1 MDVVPIYSQCTT
13 KPPIV
18 VQNILDSSAL
28 DVHECSIF
36 LPKPNHE
43 TTLSTRCSCQKKY
56 PSSLDKIWTKLHG
69 HAYYLLPM
77 HNHPLVVAQNI
88 LDSSALDVLE
98 CSIFLP
104 KPSHETTLS
113 RPLSRGEKVGG
124 FKSAERSEKGS
135 KNRKWPFLH
144 RPANAHY

>member
-1 MDVVPIYSQCTT
+1 M
-13 KPPIV
+13 
-18 VQNILDSSAL
+18 
-28 DVHECSIF
+28 
-36 LPKPNHE
+36 
-43 TTLSTRCSCQKKY
+43 
-56 PSSLDKIWTKLHG
+56 KLHG
-69 HAYYLLPM
+69 QGSYLLPM

-124 FKSAERSEKGS
+124 IQVGRAVGKRIKEPQMAFSAPAGKCTLLVLTYSSS
-135 KNRKWPFLH
+135 KVCCLKNNIAKI
-144 RPANAHY
+144 NY